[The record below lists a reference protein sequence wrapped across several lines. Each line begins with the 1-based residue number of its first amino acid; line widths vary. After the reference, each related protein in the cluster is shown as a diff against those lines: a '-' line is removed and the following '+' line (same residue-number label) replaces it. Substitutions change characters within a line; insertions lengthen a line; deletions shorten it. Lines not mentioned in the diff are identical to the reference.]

1 MTSAEPGRKFAYSD
15 NIRWH
20 IVWQKIGTELPYRT
34 IASNL
39 NVSLG
44 TVHNIYQRYVDTG
57 TVTPK
62 QQPCRQELR
71 SLNQQDELF
80 IIGIILDNPSVYLGE
95 VCRAIEDVCSKNV
108 SPATVF
114 RVIHKHG
121 INRKKLHQV
130 AKQRSLVHSQAWY
143 H

>member
-1 MTSAEPGRKFAYSD
+1 M
-15 NIRWH
+15 
-20 IVWQKIGTELPYRT
+20 ELPYRT

-44 TVHNIYQRYVDTG
+44 TVHNIYQRCVDTG

-80 IIGIILDNPSVYLGE
+80 IIGIILHNPSVYLGE
-95 VCRAIEDVCSKNV
+95 VCQAIEDENV
-108 SPATVF
+108 SPATVR

-121 INRKKLHQV
+121 FTRKKLHQV
-130 AKQRSLVHSQAWY
+130 AK
-143 H
+143 